1 MSGRF
6 LVPVQVAVRLCAK
19 FCYRQELDEIKR
31 ACLVGIGWGGGGFL
45 FVLRLVSV
53 LCCVLFSM
61 LLYVLLRVLLRVLL
75 CCCTGRTARYL
86 GARYL
91 GGVWC

>member
-1 MSGRF
+1 MF
-6 LVPVQVAVRLCAK
+6 CVLCH
-19 FCYRQELDEIKR
+19 
-31 ACLVGIGWGGGGFL
+31 
-45 FVLRLVSV
+45 V

-61 LLYVLLRVLLRVLL
+61 LLYVLLSVLLRVLL

>member
-31 ACLVGIGWGGGGFL
+31 ACLVGIGGGGASFL
-45 FVLRLVSV
+45 FCVLCHV

-61 LLYVLLRVLLRVLL
+61 LLYVLLSVLLRVLL